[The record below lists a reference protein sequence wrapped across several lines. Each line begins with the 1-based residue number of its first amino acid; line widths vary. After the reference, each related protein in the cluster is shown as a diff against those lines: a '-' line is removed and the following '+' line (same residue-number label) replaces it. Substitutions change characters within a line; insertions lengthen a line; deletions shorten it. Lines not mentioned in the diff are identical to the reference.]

1 MKVMRQVFESYGGP
15 LTAAAGEAPA
25 PQGTEVLVR
34 VGHCGVCHSDLHL
47 HDGYFD
53 LGGGRKLDVTGL
65 RKLPFTLGHEIEGE
79 IAAAGP
85 DAKAAAPGRRVVIYP
100 WIGCG
105 KCAYCARGDEHL
117 CATPRQ
123 LGIQVD
129 GGYATHV
136 MVPHP
141 RYLLDYG
148 PIPPALAGTYMC
160 SGLTA
165 YSSIAKLGKAAE
177 DGPVLLVG
185 LGGVGLMGFSFLM
198 ARAKQPPYVV
208 DIDPKKRALAMER
221 GAAAAYDPADPAT
234 RKALIAATGGVAG
247 AIDFVGSEQS
257 AAFAF
262 GALGRGGQLVI
273 AGLIGGRIQ
282 VGIAHLPAQ
291 RRRRHRQLRGLAG
304 GGEGDAGAGE
314 KRRHRA
320 DPHPR
325 AAARRS
331 ASRPRRPACRAYR
344 GPHRARALKPL
355 LQPAHEGA
363 ETLLALAS

>member
-1 MKVMRQVFESYGGP
+1 MKVVRQVFETYGGP
-15 LTAAAGEAPA
+15 LTAATAEVPA
-25 PQGTEVLVR
+25 PKGTEVLVR

-53 LGGGRKLDVTGL
+53 LGGGRKLDVRAF

-85 DAKAAAPGRRVVIYP
+85 DAQGAAPGRRVVIYP

-117 CATPRQ
+117 CGAPRQ

-129 GGYATHV
+129 GGYASHV

-141 RYLLDYG
+141 RYLLDYD

-165 YSSIAKLGKAAE
+165 YSSIAKLGRIAD

-198 ARAKQPPYVV
+198 AWAKRPPYVA
-208 DIDPKKRALAMER
+208 DIDPKKRALALER
-221 GAAAAYDPADPAT
+221 GAAGAYDPADSGA
-234 RKALIAATGGVAG
+234 RAALMAASGGGVAG
-247 AIDFVGSEQS
+247 AVDFAGSEQS
-257 AAFAF
+257 ATFAFASL
-262 GALGRGGQLVI
+262 ARGGQLVI
-273 AGLIGGRIQ
+273 AGLIGGEMKFSLPTFPLKGVAIIGNY
-282 VGIAHLPAQ
+282 VGS
-291 RRRRHRQLRGLAG
+291 LAEAKEMLALVKKG
-304 GGEGDAGAGE
+304 GVAPIPTQERPLAEAGAALDDL
-314 KRRHRA
+314 RA
-320 DPHPR
+320 GRTVGR
-325 AAARRS
+325 AVLV
-331 ASRPRRPACRAYR
+331 P
-344 GPHRARALKPL
+344 
-355 LQPAHEGA
+355 
-363 ETLLALAS
+363 